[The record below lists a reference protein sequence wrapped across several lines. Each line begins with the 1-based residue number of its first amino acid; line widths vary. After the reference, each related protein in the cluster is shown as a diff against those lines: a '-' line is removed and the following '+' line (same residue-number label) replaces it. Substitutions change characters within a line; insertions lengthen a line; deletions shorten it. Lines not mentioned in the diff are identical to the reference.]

1 MWCAPVPRNIRPDRI
16 RLVAVV
22 LRERDFMK
30 IGRGGHLLVQRPGRE
45 AEEDAPTLVGSWSGL
60 ISAMGFETE
69 QPKDESGL
77 RQVPVLA

>member
-1 MWCAPVPRNIRPDRI
+1 
-16 RLVAVV
+16 
-22 LRERDFMK
+22 MK
-30 IGRGGHLLVQRPGRE
+30 IGRGGHLLVQRPERE